1 MTDSL
6 LPGTLD
12 TACLRPVNKNR
23 VFGIG
28 VVETVLFESQ
38 TGGSTFELVM
48 ATGGLSGGLSMRY

>member
-1 MTDSL
+1 MFETCKQELS
-6 LPGTLD
+6 
-12 TACLRPVNKNR
+12 V
-23 VFGIG
+23 GIG